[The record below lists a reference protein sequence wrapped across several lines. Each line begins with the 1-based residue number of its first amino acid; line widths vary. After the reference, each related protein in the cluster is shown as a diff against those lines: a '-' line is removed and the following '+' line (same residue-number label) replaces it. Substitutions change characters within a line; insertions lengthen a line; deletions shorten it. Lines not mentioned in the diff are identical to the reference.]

1 MGIDYSYEIFVPAR
15 NVTRA
20 LTELAAL
27 APTTS
32 RRPPVTVTLPGGDE
46 VVLPFTSHYE
56 TGPVDCS
63 TGGTLDLDTTIMVG
77 VDDDAMREFAKP
89 HDWERA
95 ERGRIPV
102 GYVYLTVRC
111 ATRWHPGYASLDF
124 TAATTGMSLAF
135 ERSASI
141 RAVFTGLTAASGGV
155 CCVLDTE
162 EATRQICWLNGEPTR
177 ETVPGPR
184 FADYRALA
192 ASWPAQEP

>member
-27 APTTS
+27 APTINP
-32 RRPPVTVTLPGGDE
+32 RPPLTVTLPGGDQ
-46 VVLPFTSHYE
+46 VLLPFTSHFE
-56 TGPVDCS
+56 SDPVDCS

-77 VDDDAMREFAKP
+77 VDDDAMREFAEP
-89 HDWERA
+89 RHWERA
-95 ERGRIPV
+95 EHGRIPV
-102 GYVYLTVRC
+102 GYVYLTVRF
-111 ATRWHPGYASLDF
+111 ATAWHPGYASLDF

-135 ERSASI
+135 KRSASFE
-141 RAVFTGLTAASGGV
+141 AVFTGLTAASGGV

-177 ETVPGPR
+177 ETVPSPR

-192 ASWPAQEP
+192 ASWPAREP